1 MSILVVDGYADG
13 CNVVSHCESA
23 VNDDTKVTNT
33 LLCCK
38 RDGRM
43 RISPAVIASEPY
55 QLCLL
60 RIQSQP
66 VGAHPCG
73 DISDAVGK
81 LTNGILGAVYR
92 RVDVH
97 LTAVGVEVS
106 TCSMRSYNAE
116 DL

>member
-1 MSILVVDGYADG
+1 MQTAVTWSVIVSRLLVMTPRSRTLCSGANEMVECGY
-13 CNVVSHCESA
+13 HL
-23 VNDDTKVTNT
+23 
-33 LLCCK
+33 LLC
-38 RDGRM
+38 
-43 RISPAVIASEPY
+43 SPAVIASEPY

-60 RIQSQP
+60 RIQAQP
-66 VGAHPCG
+66 VGAYPCG

-97 LTAVGVEVS
+97 LTDVGVKVS